1 MRPTEIVI
9 AFWDEV
15 WNAHDP
21 DAVDRFVV
29 DDVVVVHRGQE
40 ISGKENFKNWIG
52 EFLEK
57 VNDLHVDAIETFQN
71 EDGTRVTSRW
81 VLTGTNHGILSTA
94 ADQAPIVMTGI
105 AIWAVGEDGKLRRN
119 WVELTSG

>member
-1 MRPTEIVI
+1 M

-15 WNAHDP
+15 WNAHDS

-29 DDVVVVHRGQE
+29 DDVVLVVSGGQE
-40 ISGKENFKNWIG
+40 ISGKENFKNWIK

-57 VNDLHVDAIETFQN
+57 VNDLHVDNIETFQN

-81 VLTGTNHGILSTA
+81 VLTGTNNGILTTA

-105 AIWAVGEDGKLRRN
+105 SIWAVGEDGKLLRN
-119 WVELTSG
+119 WVELTSA